1 MTTTM
6 NTSTQA
12 AAELLVLLGGS
23 ANIAAN
29 ANYCATRLRVTVH
42 HLHTVHGHALQ
53 DHRVVLGVIKR
64 PDSEID
70 IVVGHPFSATLSL
83 LINVTVAEA
92 LAEAEQE

>member
-1 MTTTM
+1 M

-29 ANYCATRLRVTVH
+29 ADYCATHLRVTVH
-42 HLHTVHGHALQ
+42 DLHAVRGHALQ

-70 IVVGHPFSATLSL
+70 IVVGHYTSATLSL
-83 LINVTVAEA
+83 LINVAVAEGR
-92 LAEAEQE
+92 AEAEQE